1 MSAPEITDLPTGGG
15 RGRRRG
21 GIRWLVTI
29 GATAAST
36 YALDAVATATG
47 LLLLATGVAAGLSR
61 PALLVL
67 LAGSYLAWLAGLRVN
82 LRANWE
88 LLRTT
93 GTSTN
98 VLSKAA
104 HDLASR
110 RATGTRVPRL
120 AAAAGYVGTEVVKE
134 LPYYVGAFG
143 TTIVADGV
151 TSDDAIVFLAGAN
164 LGAAGYEYALA
175 LATRVLLGRR
185 PASFDVD
192 WVPGE
197 YLRDYYT
204 TVEPDELATIA
215 FFVDAVRR
223 AERGR
228 PVLLFGVG
236 PTLHHVFLTA
246 RIASEIHL
254 ADYLAANLAEIR
266 RWIDRDPGAHD
277 WRPFVRYTLQCEG
290 VSHPSEGEVTER
302 EELTR
307 DRITRLVRLDG
318 RVRDPA
324 PERYATVISAYCA
337 DSATPDRRSWEP
349 FMRNVLDRVGPGGL
363 FVTAALRRCHGYV
376 VGGRTFPSAGVDET
390 DLREVLRPELA
401 SGGTVE
407 VRRLADDAAHGYSG
421 IVLAWT
427 RSCEPALSR
436 GRLVPGG
443 PPRPQPPGP
452 PSVAVPGPRR

>member
-1 MSAPEITDLPTGGG
+1 MPAAETTDRTAGAGD
-15 RGRRRG
+15 RRRG
-21 GIRWLVTI
+21 GVRWLVTL
-29 GATAAST
+29 GATAVST

-47 LLLLATGVAAGLSR
+47 LLLLATGVAAGLGR
-61 PALLVL
+61 TELLALLAV
-67 LAGSYLAWLAGLRVN
+67 SYLAWLAGLRVS

-98 VLSKAA
+98 ALSKAA
-104 HDLASR
+104 HDLAGR
-110 RATGTRVPRL
+110 RTTSTRVRRL
-120 AAAAGYVGTEVVKE
+120 AAGVGYLGAELAKE
-134 LPYYVGAFG
+134 LPYYAGAFG
-143 TTIVADGV
+143 ATILTGGV
-151 TSDDAIVFLAGAN
+151 TSDDAITFLAGAN

-175 LATRVLLGRR
+175 LATRTLLGRR

-192 WVPGE
+192 WVPRE

-228 PVLLFGVG
+228 PVLFFGVG
-236 PTLHHVFLTA
+236 PTLHHVFLAAET
-246 RIASEIHL
+246 ASEIHL

-266 RWIDRDPGAHD
+266 RWLDRDPGAHD

-290 VSHPSEGEVTER
+290 VPHPTERQVTER

-307 DRITRLVRLDG
+307 DRITELVRLDG

-337 DSATPDRRSWEP
+337 DSATSGRASWEP
-349 FMRNVLDRVGPGGL
+349 FLRNVVDRVGPGGL
-363 FVTAALRRCHGYV
+363 FVTAALRRSRGYV
-376 VGGRTFPSAGVDET
+376 VGGKTFPSADIDEVDV
-390 DLREVLRPELA
+390 REVLAPELA
-401 SGGTVE
+401 GSGVVE
-407 VRRLADDAAHGYSG
+407 VRHLSDDAAHGYAG

-427 RSCEPALSR
+427 RAGDVSC
-436 GRLVPGG
+436 GRRAPDG
-443 PPRPQPPGP
+443 PRRPPPPGP
-452 PSVAVPGPRR
+452 RSATVPGPRR

>member
-1 MSAPEITDLPTGGG
+1 MPAPEITDRIAGG
-15 RGRRRG
+15 RGRRSG
-21 GIRWLVTI
+21 GIRWLVTL
-29 GATAAST
+29 GATAVST
-36 YALDAVATATG
+36 YALDAVATASG
-47 LLLLATGVAAGLSR
+47 LLLLASGVVSGLGR
-61 PALLVL
+61 AALLVL
-67 LAGSYLAWLAGLRVN
+67 LAASYLAWLAGLRVS

-98 VLSKAA
+98 ALSKAA

-110 RATGTRVPRL
+110 RATGARVPRL
-120 AAAAGYVGTEVVKE
+120 AAAAGYLGTELAKE
-134 LPYYVGAFG
+134 LPYYAGAFG
-143 TTIVADGV
+143 TTILADGV
-151 TSDDAIVFLAGAN
+151 TSADAITFLAGAN
-164 LGAAGYEYALA
+164 LGAAGYEYAVA
-175 LATRVLLGRR
+175 VATRTLLGRR

-204 TVEPDELATIA
+204 TVEPDEVATIA

-228 PVLLFGVG
+228 PVLFFGVG
-236 PTLHHVFLTA
+236 PTLHHVFLA
-246 RIASEIHL
+246 AGIASEIHL
-254 ADYLAANLAEIR
+254 ADYLAANLTEIR
-266 RWIDRDPGAHD
+266 RWLRRDPGAHD

-290 VSHPSEGEVTER
+290 VAHPSERQVTAR
-302 EELTR
+302 EDLTR

-337 DSATPDRRSWEP
+337 DSATSDRGSWEP
-349 FMRNVLDRVGPGGL
+349 FVRNVLDRVSPGGL
-363 FVTAALRRCHGYV
+363 FVTAALRRCRGYV
-376 VGGRTFPSAGVDET
+376 VGGRTFPSADIDEV

-401 SGGTVE
+401 RSGAVE
-407 VRRLADDAAHGYSG
+407 VRRLTDDAAHGYAG

-427 RSCEPALSR
+427 RSFEPAVTR
-436 GRLVPGG
+436 GTLAPGG
-443 PPRPQPPGP
+443 PPRPPPPGP
-452 PSVAVPGPRR
+452 PTVPRPGPRR